1 MSFQQDSSSNTNS
14 NIPAI
19 LLVGKSGAGK
29 STLGN
34 LLLDRNEFVV
44 SDSAESSPQI
54 CKTALIEINNKT
66 FNIVDTPGIFDT
78 GKTNQEI
85 LKETAQVILQCAYG
99 IQAIIFVME
108 ATRFTKEQKDTI
120 NQIVK
125 FLGQDSLNHMI
136 AVFSKC
142 RRAPT
147 IDPDLLFNSL
157 VQEQKDFLNSIGNR
171 FTISPDLDIFEEPD
185 DPIVARHIKNLKNY
199 IADIPNF
206 YTTASF
212 EEVRIARERELQK
225 IEESERR
232 KEEEFQATAREGF
245 HDDNERRQFEE
256 TRENTKKNFQQLR
269 EDAGYGAVEN
279 MGSGAACFAAHSKVT
294 LQNGN
299 VTNISEL
306 VIGDYVCCGFENG
319 KQIFSEVLL
328 FIHADHDAV
337 TEFLLIDFMK
347 QDGTQGTLCVT
358 PEHHIF
364 LNNGGT
370 DFAKNIIPNK
380 TQFFISS
387 GEKLISVTSTRISN
401 ERKKGYYS
409 PLTQSGTILVDE
421 VLCSCY
427 SSAPPY
433 QALFNFV
440 LAPLKIYT
448 KIFPSNYLDKEIH
461 PYVKFLNRGR
471 KIVEFLDYLNIPRSL

>member
-1 MSFQQDSSSNTNS
+1 MSLQQDSSSNTNS
-14 NIPAI
+14 DIPVI

-34 LLLDRNEFVV
+34 LLLGRNEFAV
-44 SDSAESSPQI
+44 SDSAESSLQV
-54 CKTALIEINNKT
+54 CQTALIEINNKT
-66 FNIVDTPGIFDT
+66 FNLIDTPGIFDT
-78 GKTNQEI
+78 GKTDQEI
-85 LKETAQVILQCAYG
+85 LKETGQAILQCVYG

-108 ATRFTKEQKDTI
+108 ATRFTKEQRDTI
-120 NQIVK
+120 NQIEK
-125 FLGQDSLNHMI
+125 YLGPDSLNHMI

-142 RRAPT
+142 RKAPT

-157 VQEQKDFLNSIGNR
+157 AQEQKDFLNSIDNR
-171 FTISPDLDIFEEPD
+171 FTISPNLEIFEEPD

-212 EEVRIARERELQK
+212 EKVCMEI
-225 IEESERR
+225 ERR
-232 KEEEFQATAREGF
+232 
-245 HDDNERRQFEE
+245 HLEE
-256 TRENTKKNFQQLR
+256 TRENTKKNSQQSR
-269 EDAGYGAVEN
+269 AIAGYNN
-279 MGSGAACFAAHSKVT
+279 MVREAAGCFAAHSKVT

-299 VTNISEL
+299 VANISEL

-319 KQIFSEVLL
+319 KQIFSEVFL

-347 QDGTQGTLCVT
+347 QDGTQGTFCVT

-364 LNNGGT
+364 LNDGGT

-387 GEKLISVTSTRISN
+387 REKLIPVTSTRITK

-409 PLTQSGTILVDE
+409 PLTRSGTILVDE
-421 VLCSCY
+421 ILCSCY

-440 LAPLKIYT
+440 FAPLKIYT

>member
-1 MSFQQDSSSNTNS
+1 MSLQKDSSSNTNS

-34 LLLDRNEFVV
+34 LLLGRNEFVV
-44 SDSAESSPQI
+44 SDSAESSPQV
-54 CKTALIEINNKT
+54 CQTALIKINNKT

-85 LKETAQVILQCAYG
+85 LKETAQAILQCTYG

-120 NQIVK
+120 NQIIK

-136 AVFSKC
+136 VVFSKC
-142 RRAPT
+142 RKAPT
-147 IDPDLLFNSL
+147 KDPDLLFNSL
-157 VQEQKDFLNSIGNR
+157 VQEQKDFLNSIDNR
-171 FTISPDLDIFEEPD
+171 FTVSPDLDIFEEPD
-185 DPIVARHIKNLKNY
+185 DPIVERHVKNLKNY
-199 IADIPNF
+199 IVDIPDF

-212 EEVRIARERELQK
+212 EKVRMEIEREL
-225 IEESERR
+225 
-232 KEEEFQATAREGF
+232 
-245 HDDNERRQFEE
+245 RQWKE
-256 TRENTKKNFQQLR
+256 TRENTKKKFKQLR
-269 EDAGYGAVEN
+269 AKAGSDAAVN
-279 MGSGAACFAAHSKVT
+279 MELGEACFAADSKVT
-294 LQNGN
+294 LQNGK

-319 KQIFSEVLL
+319 KKIFSEVFL
-328 FIHADHDAV
+328 FIHADHDTV
-337 TEFLLIDFMK
+337 TEFQLIDFMK
-347 QDGTQGTLCVT
+347 QDGSQGTLCVT

-364 LNNGGT
+364 VNGGGT
-370 DFAKNIIPNK
+370 DFAKNVIPNK
-380 TQFFISS
+380 TQLFISN
-387 GEKLISVTSTRISN
+387 GEKLVPVTSARISK
-401 ERKKGYYS
+401 ERRKGYYS
-409 PLTQSGTILVDE
+409 PLTRSGNILVDE

-427 SSAPPY
+427 ASAPPY

-440 LAPLKIYT
+440 FAPLKIYT

-461 PYVKFLNRGR
+461 PYVKFLSRGR
-471 KIVEFLDYLNIPRSL
+471 RIVEFLDDLNISRSI